1 MDRLEPAV
9 SVVLPTYNESE
20 SLPVLIPRIA
30 GRLADAGIGCEII
43 VVDDASPDGTA
54 DVAERLAQQHPVR
67 VIRRTTERGLAT
79 AVIAGFEQA
88 RAPICVV
95 LDADGSH
102 PVSVLPDMV
111 RMIQSD
117 KADIVVGSRNIAGGG
132 SHNWPLFSQL
142 KSNLAAALSFGLTN
156 MTDPTTGLM
165 AVRKSLLNGLTLD
178 PVGWKIVLEIVVKST
193 PSRVAEVP
201 ILFED
206 RELGQSKQSLKVFL
220 QYAQH
225 LLKLYAHRYR
235 TLAELA
241 KFCAIGVLGLVLD
254 LGTVIA
260 TKESTQLDTR
270 LCAVFG
276 FSVAVTSNFFL
287 NRRFTFAHGRD
298 LPLAFSYLTYVGTN
312 LLGLS
317 VRVGIVHALMVLG
330 ELDRGYGY
338 VSSNAIGIVLATV
351 FNFFGAKYF
360 AFDPERLARKADAS
374 KADAAPSAI
383 PRPLVLASALLLLG
397 VLGYTAIHSTA
408 SRRLESDDEG
418 VNVTMA
424 ANIASSPERLLRP
437 SVYPGGRAD
446 WTAEDLPALGN
457 TPFYPALLAIA
468 GRRLGLPGMGL
479 VPLLS
484 LWVTI
489 AFSALLF
496 GPESPRAGL
505 YTALLLACSP
515 AFLSQALSLE
525 FEPTLTAFCAAGL
538 YFVVR
543 GTRLRRPGSC
553 LLGGALLG
561 LGFLTKLWLIVPY
574 ALAGCGFALVQTTLA
589 RSRDE
594 HPLFLRRSL
603 GAVLLGFT
611 LTASAHL
618 VLVAVLAPGDLGDWV
633 ESVYLGIFSGRGIT
647 AGKLSGAA
655 DYAGKPVWYYPV
667 VLYQRHFH
675 LLPLVLFGLP
685 ALLRRNRIHAIAA
698 LAMAFGAWLGVVV
711 LSVPAVKE
719 PLYVFAVTPLWY
731 ALAGT
736 SLAEL
741 EADTSKWRVGNRAA
755 IWAVLW
761 LMLLVVGAGWLWTLL
776 APGSVPVSAALV
788 HTAGMAICAGVGI
801 AWLAQRS
808 IAASIALGCAIAF
821 GALLLRSAIAPE
833 PDPQRALADALR
845 PALADAAP
853 AYPSFVAPHGKLLMG
868 YLQRTGVNWDESLV
882 RGFAPAPTLRAF
894 VVGPDQLAAP
904 EFAPALQTLEAH
916 CRELPLPE
924 AAAGHRL
931 FLAEGHPGE
940 ATSRG
945 GS

>member
-20 SLPVLIPRIA
+20 SLPVLIPRILEQ
-30 GRLADAGIGCEII
+30 LASAGIGCEIL
-43 VVDDASPDGTA
+43 VVDDGSPDGTA
-54 DVAERLAQQHPVR
+54 DVAARLADQHPVR
-67 VIRRTTERGLAT
+67 VIRRTEERGLAT
-79 AVIAGFEQA
+79 AVMTGFEQA

-102 PVSVLPDMV
+102 PVAVLPQMV

-117 KADIVVGSRNIAGGG
+117 KADIVVGSRNIPGGG
-132 SHNWPLFSQL
+132 SHNWPLFSKL

-165 AVRKSLLNGLTLD
+165 AVRKSLLQGLSLD
-178 PVGWKIVLEIVVKST
+178 PVGWKIVLEIVVKSA

-206 RELGQSKQSLKVFL
+206 RELGQSKQSLQVFL
-220 QYAQH
+220 QYAEH

-241 KFCAIGVLGLVLD
+241 KFCVIGVLGLVLD
-254 LGTVIA
+254 LGTVIV
-260 TKESTQLDTR
+260 TKESTELDTR

-276 FSVAVTSNFFL
+276 FAVAVTSNFVL
-287 NRRFTFAHGRD
+287 NRRFTFVHGRN
-298 LPLAFSYLTYVGTN
+298 LPLAFSYFTYVGTN

-317 VRVGIVHALMVLG
+317 VRVGTVHGLMVLG

-338 VSSNAIGIVLATV
+338 VASNAIGIVLATV

-360 AFDPERLARKADAS
+360 AFDPDRLARKAEAN
-374 KADAAPSAI
+374 KADAGARAI
-383 PRPLVLASALLLLG
+383 SRPLGLAAGSLLLC

-408 SRRLESDDEG
+408 GRRLQSDDEG

-424 ANIASSPERLLRP
+424 ANIASAKQLLLRP
-437 SVYPGGRAD
+437 SVYPGGRRD
-446 WTAEDLPALGN
+446 WASEDLPALGN
-457 TPFYPALLAIA
+457 TPFYPALLALA
-468 GRRLGLPGMGL
+468 GRPLGLPGMGL
-479 VPLLS
+479 LPLLS

-489 AFSALLF
+489 AFTALLF
-496 GPESPRAGL
+496 HAESPRAAL

-515 AFLSQALSLE
+515 GFMSQALTLE

-543 GTRLRRPGSC
+543 GTRLRKPALC

-574 ALAGCGFALVQTTLA
+574 ALAGLGFALVQTTLA
-589 RSRDE
+589 RSRDD
-594 HPLFLRRSL
+594 HPLMLRRSL
-603 GAVLLGFT
+603 SAAMLGFA
-611 LTASAHL
+611 LTASLHL
-618 VLVAVLAPGDLGDWV
+618 VSVAVLAPGDLGNWV

-647 AGKLSGAA
+647 AGKLSGTA
-655 DYAGKPVWYYPV
+655 DYTAKPAWYYPA
-667 VLYQRHFH
+667 VLYQHHFQ

-685 ALLRRNRIHAIAA
+685 AMLRRNRTHVTTV

-719 PLYVFAVTPLWY
+719 PLYVLAVTPLWY

-741 EADTSKWRVGNRAA
+741 EADGRKWRVGNRVA
-755 IWAVLW
+755 IMAVLW
-761 LMLLVVGAGWLWTLL
+761 FVLSAVAAGWAWSWL
-776 APGSVPVSAALV
+776 APEAVPVSAALI
-788 HTAGMAICAGVGI
+788 HTAGMAICAGVGV
-801 AWLAQRS
+801 AWLTQRS
-808 IAASIALGCAIAF
+808 LGASVALGSVIALGAVLA
-821 GALLLRSAIAPE
+821 RSALWAPS
-833 PDPQRALADALR
+833 DPQPGLADALR
-845 PALADAAP
+845 PALTGAAP
-853 AYPSFVAPHGKLLMG
+853 AYPSFVAPHAKLLMG
-868 YLQRTGVNWDESLV
+868 YLQRAGVSWDGNLV
-882 RGFAPAPTLRAF
+882 RDAGASDLRAF
-894 VVGPDQLAAP
+894 VVGPAELRAP
-904 EFAPALQTLEAH
+904 EFAPALQALEVQ
-916 CRELPLPE
+916 CIERPLP
-924 AAAGHRL
+924 ATLPGHRL
-931 FLAEGHPGE
+931 FVGPCRPRAV
-940 ATSRG
+940 TSPG

>member
-30 GRLADAGIGCEII
+30 LQLANAGIGCEIL
-43 VVDDASPDGTA
+43 VVDDGSPDGTA
-54 DVAERLAQQHPVR
+54 DVAARLAEQHPVR
-67 VIRRTTERGLAT
+67 VIRRTQERGLAT
-79 AVIAGFEQA
+79 AVIAGFQHA
-88 RAPICVV
+88 RAPICLV

-102 PVSVLPDMV
+102 PVAVLPRMV
-111 RMIQSD
+111 QMIQSD

-142 KSNLAAALSFGLTN
+142 KSKVAAAMSFGLTS

-165 AVRKSLLNGLTLD
+165 AVRKSLLQGLSLD
-178 PVGWKIVLEIVVKST
+178 PVGWKIALEIVVKSA

-206 RELGQSKQSLKVFL
+206 RELGQSKQSLQVFL

-254 LGTVIA
+254 LATVIA
-260 TKESTQLDTR
+260 TKESTELDTR

-276 FSVAVTSNFFL
+276 FSVAVTSNFLL

-298 LPLAFSYLTYVGTN
+298 LPLAFSYFTYVGTN

-317 VRVGIVHALMVLG
+317 VRVGIVHGLMVLG

-338 VSSNAIGIVLATV
+338 VASNAIGIVLATV
-351 FNFFGAKYF
+351 FNFLGAKYF
-360 AFDPERLARKADAS
+360 AFDPARLARRAEARKADAG
-374 KADAAPSAI
+374 ARAI
-383 PRPLVLASALLLLG
+383 SRPLALAAAALLLS
-397 VLGYTAIHSTA
+397 VLGYTAFHSTA
-408 SRRLESDDEG
+408 GRHLQSDDEG

-424 ANIASSPERLLRP
+424 ANIASASKLLLRP
-437 SVYPGGRAD
+437 SVYPGGRRD
-446 WTAEDLPALGN
+446 WAAEDLPALGN
-457 TPFYPALLAIA
+457 TPFYPALLALA
-468 GRRLGLPGMGL
+468 GRPLGLPGMGL
-479 VPLLS
+479 VPLFS
-484 LWVTI
+484 LWITI

-496 GPESPRAGL
+496 RPESSRAAL

-515 AFLSQALSLE
+515 GFMSQALTLE

-543 GTRLRRPGSC
+543 GTRLRKPALC
-553 LLGGALLG
+553 LVGGALLG

-574 ALAGCGFALVQTTLA
+574 ALAGFGFALVQTTLA
-589 RSRDE
+589 RSRDD
-594 HPLFLRRSL
+594 HPLMLRRSL
-603 GAVLLGFT
+603 GATMFGFGIV
-611 LTASAHL
+611 ASAHL
-618 VLVAVLAPGDLGDWV
+618 VSVALLAPGDLRDWV

-655 DYAGKPVWYYPV
+655 DYAAKPAWYYPA
-667 VLYQRHFH
+667 VLYQHHFQ

-685 ALLRRNRIHAIAA
+685 ALLRRNRVHATAA

-719 PLYVFAVTPLWY
+719 PLYVLAVTPLWY
-731 ALAGT
+731 VLAGT

-741 EADTSKWRVGNRAA
+741 DADARKWQVGNRVA
-755 IWAVLW
+755 IIAVLW
-761 LMLLVVGAGWLWTLL
+761 LMLSAVAAGWVWCWL
-776 APGSVPVSAALV
+776 APQSVPVSAALI
-788 HTAGMAICAGVGI
+788 HTAGMAICACMGL

-808 IAASIALGCAIAF
+808 LGASIALGSAVAF
-821 GALLLRSAIAPE
+821 GSVLVSSLCAP

-845 PALADAAP
+845 PALANATP
-853 AYPSFVAPHGKLLMG
+853 AYPSFVAPHAKLLMG
-868 YLQRTGVNWDESLV
+868 YLQRAGVSWDGKRV
-882 RGFAPAPTLRAF
+882 RDAGAPSDLRAF
-894 VVGPDQLAAP
+894 VVGPEQLGAP
-904 EFAPALQTLEAH
+904 EFAPVLRALEAR
-916 CRELPLPE
+916 CSERPLPTSTPR
-924 AAAGHRL
+924 HRL
-931 FLAEGHPGE
+931 FVGPCRPEGV
-940 ATSRG
+940 TSPG